1 MMKEVG
7 KNPEDTPKDDWW
19 RVSGFVDSYNKN
31 QAKILYSS
39 LIMVLDE
46 SMSAFRPR

>member
-19 RVSGFVDSYNKN
+19 QVRGFVDSYNKN
-31 QAKILYSS
+31 RAKILYSS

>member
-7 KNPEDTPKDDWW
+7 KTPDDIPKDDWW
-19 RVSGFVDSYNKN
+19 RVRGFVDSYNKN
-31 QAKILYSS
+31 RAKILYSS